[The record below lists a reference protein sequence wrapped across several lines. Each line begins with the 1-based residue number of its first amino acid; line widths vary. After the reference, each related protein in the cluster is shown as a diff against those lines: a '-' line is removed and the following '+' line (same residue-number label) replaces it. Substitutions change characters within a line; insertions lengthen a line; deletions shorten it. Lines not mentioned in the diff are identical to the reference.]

1 MFASVMLSML
11 YVIYFLNNKRRV
23 LFFFLS
29 HWSCGLEL
37 FMPMVSRNYKQ
48 AALSFSLE
56 RAGELPIIP
65 LGKKQMCC

>member
-1 MFASVMLSML
+1 
-11 YVIYFLNNKRRV
+11 
-23 LFFFLS
+23 
-29 HWSCGLEL
+29 
-37 FMPMVSRNYKQ
+37 MPMVSRNYKQ